1 MGFYWG
7 LRFHWGS
14 TGNLDATGAVR
25 WVGGGWV
32 APWDP
37 GLRSATKVPRAFG
50 HCPSGG
56 CVALRS
62 DHLNVVMAR

>member
-1 MGFYWG
+1 MDFGFRVKVGFYWG

-37 GLRSATKVPRAFG
+37 GLRSATKVPVLLATAPQEGVWR
-50 HCPSGG
+50 C
-56 CVALRS
+56 LTT
-62 DHLNVVMAR
+62 